1 MSDFE
6 LREMEE
12 EDRQEV
18 AELIYLSTNQWYLTH
33 GHAAAFGGGP
43 AVADVFC
50 AVYGKMEGSAGLV
63 AVDGW
68 SGQLIGSCFYH
79 VRPTH
84 VSLGIM
90 NAHPSHFGRGVARRL
105 LQFIIDLADREGKP
119 VRLRFVLKDADLYA
133 LRFGPAPPPEKLRE
147 GLYTFD
153 ADSPPLRETTLIVPG
168 GNEDVTYRGNAK
180 LVVDGRQSAV
190 GSGAVVLEA
199 AGSGLTTVELPRTR
213 NLGSSFTLAAFIT
226 FRDAR
231 WTRLFSNYSGSGK
244 PALDELALSFDPSGK
259 TAPGLV
265 YTAKSVQVHSG
276 PVELKTGRYYHVAVT
291 HADGAVR
298 LYVDGEEVAT
308 GEVPSGPVLLA
319 SNLGVGE
326 DIGGPANEQLR
337 GCIDEILVLG
347 QALSASKIRALSE
360 RRKPCPPQVPAAP
373 SPDRGHD

>member
-79 VRPTH
+79 VRPPH

-119 VRLRFVLKDADLYA
+119 VRLVSSAMNLDSFSLYTRAGFTPRCAYQDVLVEVPEEGMGVEVEASKRVRAATLEDVEKMAAVEMDVSGIRRDSDYRYFIENEDRFWHASVCE
-133 LRFGPAPPPEKLRE
+133 GEE
-147 GLYTFD
+147 GLDGF
-153 ADSPPLRETTLIVPG
+153 LISSQGMLGPG
-168 GNEDVTYRGNAK
+168 VARIEE
-180 LVVDGRQSAV
+180 Q
-190 GSGAVVLEA
+190 A
-199 AGSGLTTVELPRTR
+199 A
-213 NLGSSFTLAAFIT
+213 
-226 FRDAR
+226 
-231 WTRLFSNYSGSGK
+231 
-244 PALDELALSFDPSGK
+244 AL
-259 TAPGLV
+259 
-265 YTAKSVQVHSG
+265 
-276 PVELKTGRYYHVAVT
+276 
-291 HADGAVR
+291 
-298 LYVDGEEVAT
+298 
-308 GEVPSGPVLLA
+308 LLA
-319 SNLGVGE
+319 EL
-326 DIGGPANEQLR
+326 EQHR
-337 GCIDEILVLG
+337 GKEMVFL
-347 QALSASKIRALSE
+347 
-360 RRKPCPPQVPAAP
+360 VPAECGELVRQVYAWGGKNCELHFAQV
-373 SPDRGHD
+373 RGAFQPFRGVSMPTFMPETG

>member
-119 VRLRFVLKDADLYA
+119 VRLVSSAMNLDSFS
-133 LRFGPAPPPEKLRE
+133 
-147 GLYTFD
+147 LYTRAGFTPRCAYQD
-153 ADSPPLRETTLIVPG
+153 VLVEVPEEGMGVEVEASKRVRAATLEDVEKMAAVEMDVSGIRRDSDYRYFIE
-168 GNEDVTYRGNAK
+168 NEDR
-180 LVVDGRQSAV
+180 
-190 GSGAVVLEA
+190 
-199 AGSGLTTVELPRTR
+199 
-213 NLGSSFTLAAFIT
+213 F
-226 FRDAR
+226 
-231 WTRLFSNYSGSGK
+231 
-244 PALDELALSFDPSGK
+244 
-259 TAPGLV
+259 
-265 YTAKSVQVHSG
+265 
-276 PVELKTGRYYHVAVT
+276 
-291 HADGAVR
+291 
-298 LYVDGEEVAT
+298 
-308 GEVPSGPVLLA
+308 
-319 SNLGVGE
+319 
-326 DIGGPANEQLR
+326 
-337 GCIDEILVLG
+337 
-347 QALSASKIRALSE
+347 
-360 RRKPCPPQVPAAP
+360 
-373 SPDRGHD
+373 